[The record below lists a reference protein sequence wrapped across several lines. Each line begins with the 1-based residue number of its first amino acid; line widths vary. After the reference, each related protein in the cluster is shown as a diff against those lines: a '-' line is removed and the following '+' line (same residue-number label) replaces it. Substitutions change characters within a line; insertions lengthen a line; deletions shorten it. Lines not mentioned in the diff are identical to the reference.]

1 MKLKHF
7 VFTTLALTALT
18 ACGSP
23 SGQQNNNQAEA
34 AQTETSTVPEYSGI
48 AVEHTFAALPYAYD
62 ALEPYIDAQ
71 TMELHYSR
79 HHQGYYNNFMKALE
93 GTGLENASL
102 EFIFEHM
109 SKLPTALRNN
119 GGGYYNH
126 SLFWSVLAPGGQGA
140 PSPELSS
147 AIEEAF
153 GSMEAFQEQFNKAAT
168 GQFGSGWAWLLVKT
182 DDSLAVS
189 GTPNQDN
196 PLMDVAE
203 VRGTPIL
210 ALDVWEHAYYL
221 KYQNKRG
228 DYVASFWNLINWE
241 EVNHRYLMA
250 IN

>member
-34 AQTETSTVPEYSGI
+34 VQPETGTVPEYSGT

-79 HHQGYYNNFMKALE
+79 HHQGYYNKFMKALE

-126 SLFWSVLAPGGQGA
+126 TLFWSVLAPGGQGA
-140 PSPELSS
+140 PSPELTE
-147 AIEEAF
+147 AINEAF